1 MSITMIRKYALSII
15 TIVIMIGFGYLDPI
29 EPITPMG
36 MKILGIFIGCIFGWL
51 TVDVFWPSILGLT
64 LLGFTGYMTVPE
76 VFSSAFANTNT
87 EMLLFMM
94 LLGGLIK
101 ASGAT
106 EVLTLKLLSMKSMQG
121 HPWRVALVLFIAAF
135 FISVLC
141 GGGVVAVIIC
151 WGLLS
156 DISEQV
162 GYKPGDKYPMLV
174 SAALVFIASM
184 GNHFLPFQGSVVS
197 SKGYAAMEL
206 DFSSQYTTY
215 SIIFTVIMVA
225 VYMFLLRVIFRPDT
239 TPLTRE
245 FKIEGN
251 KTFSVEQKLILII
264 VAILFMALLIP
275 SYLAPDNAVRVF
287 LKSFGDHILVAIA
300 LAISSFI
307 LYRDKPLMTIQAMG
321 QTGVSWSVF
330 FMVMSAFTLSS
341 ALTSQNTGVVPFI
354 NATVAPFFEG
364 KSQFFFVA
372 VSIILAAIATNII
385 NNAVVA
391 AIFMPVCCNLSV
403 TLGYAPEIVAIL
415 LIGASMVGVALPT
428 GSPIGAM
435 LFGYKDWVPGQ
446 NALIQGLFA
455 AGLHALLLIVVGYP
469 ILSILY

>member
-1 MSITMIRKYALSII
+1 MSASMIRKYVLSII
-15 TIVIMIGFGYLDPI
+15 TIVVMIGFGNLTPV

-64 LLGFTGYMTVPE
+64 LLGFSGYMTVPE
-76 VFSSAFANTNT
+76 VFSAAFANQNT

-106 EVLTLKLLSMKSMQG
+106 EVLTLKLLSLKAMQG
-121 HPWRVALVLFIAAF
+121 HPWRVALVLFVAAF

-156 DISEQV
+156 DISKQV

-184 GNHFLPFQGSVVS
+184 GNHFLPFQGAVVS
-197 SKGYAAMEL
+197 SKGYAAMDL

-215 SIIFTVIMVA
+215 SVIFTVVMVA
-225 VYMFLLRVIFRPDT
+225 VYMFLLRVVFRPDV
-239 TPLTRE
+239 TPLMRE
-245 FKIEGN
+245 FKVEGN
-251 KTFSVEQKLILII
+251 KTFSIEQKLILIL

-275 SYLAPDNAVRVF
+275 SYLAPENAVRIF
-287 LKSFGDHILVAIA
+287 LKSFGDHILVALT
-300 LAISSFI
+300 LAVASFI

-321 QTGVSWSVF
+321 QTGVSWNVF

-341 ALTSQNTGVVPFI
+341 ALTSQDTGVVPFI

-372 VSIILAAIATNII
+372 VSIILASIATNII

-415 LIGASMVGVALPT
+415 LVGACMVGVALPT

-446 NALIQGLFA
+446 NALIQGVFA
-455 AGLHALLLIVVGYP
+455 VTLHALLLIIIGFP